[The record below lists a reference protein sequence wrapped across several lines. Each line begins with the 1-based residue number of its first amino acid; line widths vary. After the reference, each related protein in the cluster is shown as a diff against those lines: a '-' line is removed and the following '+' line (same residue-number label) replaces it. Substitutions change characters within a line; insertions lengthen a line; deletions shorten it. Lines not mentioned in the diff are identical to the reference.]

1 MPVGLIPKEFLVTS
15 VGCDM
20 VNDRCLGQ
28 STFGFALNTE
38 WMNF

>member
-1 MPVGLIPKEFLVTS
+1 MPVGLIPKEILVTS

-20 VNDRCLGQ
+20 VNDCCLGQ
-28 STFGFALNTE
+28 LTFGFALNTE